1 MSGSHSPGRWKIW
14 TAFAAVYLLWGST
27 YLAMRFAVATLPP
40 FLMAATR
47 FLTAGGA
54 LYLWERTRG
63 TPKPELL
70 LWKTTAIS
78 GALLLFTGNGG
89 VVWAVQYVPSG
100 LTAVLVAMVPLW
112 IVVLLWLWQK
122 RGQPDGRTM
131 LGIVIGIAG
140 IAVLVGPERL
150 MGSGAVDPVGMVV
163 LVLASLSWA
172 AGSLYSTHSRI
183 KASPLLA
190 TGMQMLCGG
199 FLLLMLGLLA
209 GEWQQLNFEQVS
221 LQSALALA
229 YLIVFGSLIGFTAYL
244 WLLRV
249 TTPARASTYAFVN
262 PVVAVILGWAI
273 GGEPLTA
280 RALAATLMIVAAV
293 IAIVLSRQ
301 PVQLPRPERGAVVP
315 ETTAR
320 PAPAKPEQVCPDA
333 C

>member
-1 MSGSHSPGRWKIW
+1 MSGSQSPARWKIW

-54 LYLWERTRG
+54 LYLWERIRG
-63 TPKPELL
+63 TPKPGVL

-112 IVVLLWLWQK
+112 MVVLLWLWQK

-131 LGIVIGIAG
+131 LGIFIGIAG

-150 MGSGAVDPVGMVV
+150 MGSSAVDPVGMVV

-209 GEWQQLNFEQVS
+209 GEWQQLNFEHVS

-280 RALAATLMIVAAV
+280 RALTATLMIVAAV
-293 IAIVLSRQ
+293 VAIVLSRQ
-301 PVQLPRPERGAVVP
+301 AAQLPSPERSAVVSK
-315 ETTAR
+315 TTAR
-320 PAPAKPEQVCPDA
+320 PVPAKPEKVCPDA